1 MKKLSK
7 IYFGERLAILTNLFK
22 ILKKKHLFGK
32 YILSYHSP
40 AETYRDLNSYFIFNS
55 EYVISSDRVR
65 FRTNKSNNSFMKQI
79 KSINIIVKS
88 KHEKTLSKSKIIDVY
103 LEDYFKKN
111 SDELLSRKTYFHYEM
126 VFGIIA
132 LMLGFVFFTL
142 LLSFI
147 VSKEILI
154 MFLILFALFIGYV
167 QCKLCVV

>member
-40 AETYRDLNSYFIFNS
+40 AETYRDSYLIFT
-55 EYVISSDRVR
+55 EHVISSDRVR
-65 FRTNKSNNSFMKQI
+65 FRTDKSNNSFMRQI
-79 KSINIIVKS
+79 KFINIIVQS
-88 KHEKTLSKSKIIDVY
+88 KHEKILSKSKIIDAY